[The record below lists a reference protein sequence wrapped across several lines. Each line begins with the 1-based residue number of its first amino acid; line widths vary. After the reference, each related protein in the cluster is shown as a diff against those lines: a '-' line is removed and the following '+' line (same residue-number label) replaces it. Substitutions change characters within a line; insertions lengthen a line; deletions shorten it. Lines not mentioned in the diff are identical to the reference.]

1 MSDGRD
7 AKSLFEF
14 VQAELS
20 GFNFKDKLV
29 AQTYGAAVMAS
40 HLNGLQAKLR
50 EVAPCATFVHCYAH
64 RLNLVLSQGV
74 KAIPQAKY
82 FFAHLGGFTSF
93 FSKSSKR
100 IALLEEFRCARLPRN
115 APTRW
120 NFSSR
125 VVNTVASNYD
135 ELHDIFENI
144 TVRPTMDDETIRFG

>member
-40 HLNGLQAKLR
+40 HLNGLQAKVR

-82 FFAHLGGFTSF
+82 FFAHLGGFTYF

-100 IALLEEFRCARLPRN
+100 VTFLEEFRCARLPRN

-120 NFSSR
+120 NFSR
-125 VVNTVASNYD
+125 VD
-135 ELHDIFENI
+135 
-144 TVRPTMDDETIRFG
+144 